1 MVEIFRRTQNIIVSC
16 YVLLVVHIEALGSNE
31 DFPHYPKLKLSSV
44 NYKKQN
50 GSKVSFNS
58 DKKISEYHN
67 EDDQCYL
74 EAFLQEVSVN
84 INMPFSYTDITF
96 SNFVEVPGYSH

>member
-44 NYKKQN
+44 NYKNKTVPRL
-50 GSKVSFNS
+50 VSIVTRRYQS
-58 DKKISEYHN
+58 IIMRTIS
-67 EDDQCYL
+67 
-74 EAFLQEVSVN
+74 V
-84 INMPFSYTDITF
+84 T
-96 SNFVEVPGYSH
+96 